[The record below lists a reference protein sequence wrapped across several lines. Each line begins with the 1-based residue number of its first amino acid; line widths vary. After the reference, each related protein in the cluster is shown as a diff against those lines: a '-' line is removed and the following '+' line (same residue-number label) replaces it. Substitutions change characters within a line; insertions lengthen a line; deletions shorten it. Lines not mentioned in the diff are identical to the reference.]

1 MLKILEVQEI
11 TKNFGGLT
19 ALYDVSF
26 SLHEGET
33 LGFIGP
39 NGAGKTT
46 LFNIICGMKPDSGA
60 VLFNNEDITNRKPDK
75 ICHLGIART
84 FQLIRTFL
92 NLTVLDNV
100 ACGLIFGRRKNEVA
114 NLKDARDKAIDVLK
128 EVKLDHR
135 AEKLAKELVFAERRR
150 MEIARAL
157 ATGPSLLL
165 LDEVMAGLSSPE
177 AQEMLEIMARV
188 KADHKLTILMIEH
201 TMKLVTAMC
210 DRLVVINFGQ
220 KLTEGDPHEVL
231 NDREVIKAYLGEE
244 DAEAPGN

>member
-1 MLKILEVQEI
+1 MQDIGEKLHQLIEQEDRQRLILDFHKVKILSSQMLGVLI
-11 TKNFGGLT
+11 GL
-19 ALYDVSF
+19 LKRIRSDQGRIV
-26 SLHEGET
+26 
-33 LGFIGP
+33 
-39 NGAGKTT
+39 
-46 LFNIICGMKPDSGA
+46 ICGMKPDSGA
-60 VLFNNEDITNRKPDK
+60 VLFKNEDITNLKPDK

-100 ACGLIFGRRKNEVA
+100 ACGLIFGRKKHTIT
-114 NLKDARDKAIDVLK
+114 NLRDARDRAMDVLK

-135 AEKLAKELVFAERRR
+135 AGKEAKELVFAERRR

-165 LDEVMAGLSSPE
+165 LDEVMAGLSAPE
-177 AQEMLEIMARV
+177 AQEMLEIMARI

-210 DRLVVINFGQ
+210 DRVVVINFGQ
-220 KLTEGDPHEVL
+220 KLTEGVPHEVL
-231 NDREVIKAYLGEE
+231 NNREVIKAYLGEE
-244 DAEAPGN
+244 DA